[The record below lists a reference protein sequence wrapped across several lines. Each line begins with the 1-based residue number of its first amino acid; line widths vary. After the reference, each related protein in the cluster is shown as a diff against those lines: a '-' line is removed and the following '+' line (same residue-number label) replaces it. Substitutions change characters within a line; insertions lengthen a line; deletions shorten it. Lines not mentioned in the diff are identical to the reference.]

1 MLKQNTKG
9 LSCFFFTAVIL
20 LLSGC
25 KGAAIPKSQAVN
37 VPEKSQ
43 SRSSAAATQ
52 AQKIAIGTQQGGAR
66 QGVTLSLRNVVSTFS
81 GQVGIAGI
89 ADGDDT
95 QAGFDSPKAIT
106 TDGVNLYLADSN
118 NHTIRKID
126 IATGMVTTLAGLAGK
141 KGSHDGKGG
150 VARFNRPFAITTDG
164 GNLYVTDSNN
174 HTIRQI
180 DIDTGAVTTIAGGVG
195 EVGYVDGTGSRAR
208 FFIPEGITTDGKNLY
223 VSDTHNHS
231 IRKISLESHAVTT
244 IAGLSGAPGFF
255 DDIGTKARFSSP
267 KGIATDGHFLY
278 VADFGN
284 SQIRKIAIRG
294 GVVTTLSG
302 RIINEENV
310 AEQAEVA
317 RFNYPTGITTDGRNL
332 YVADTFN
339 RTIRRIAISTGVVT
353 TIAGAEEREDS
364 VDGTGAEAHFKD
376 PVGITTDGSALFVT
390 DSTDHLVRRIR

>member
-1 MLKQNTKG
+1 MLKQNING
-9 LSCFFFTAVIL
+9 LLLFGCTVAIL

-25 KGAAIPKSQAVN
+25 KGAAMPKSQAVN
-37 VPEKSQ
+37 APEKIQ
-43 SRSSAAATQ
+43 SRSSAAAAQ
-52 AQKIAIGTQQGGAR
+52 SQKIAIGTQQGGAR
-66 QGVTLSLRNVVSTFS
+66 QGVTLGLRNVVST
-81 GQVGIAGI
+81 IAGKVGM
-89 ADGDDT
+89 ADSTDGSDT
-95 QAGFDSPKAIT
+95 LAGFDSPKAIA

-141 KGSHDGKGG
+141 KGSHDGKGA

-174 HTIRQI
+174 HTIRQL
-180 DIDTGAVTTIAGGVG
+180 DLDTGMVTTIAGGVG
-195 EVGYVDGTGSRAR
+195 EVGYVDGTGRRAR
-208 FFIPEGITTDGKNLY
+208 FFIPEGITTDGKYLY

-231 IRKISLESHAVTT
+231 IRKISLENHAVTT

-267 KGIATDGHFLY
+267 KGITTDGHYLY

-294 GVVTTLSG
+294 GAVTTLSG
-302 RIINEENV
+302 KVINEENAV
-310 AEQAEVA
+310 EQADAA
-317 RFNYPTGITTDGRNL
+317 RFNYPSGITTDGRNL

-353 TIAGAEEREDS
+353 TIAGAEEKEDS
-364 VDGTGAEAHFKD
+364 VDGAGAEAHFKD
-376 PVGITTDGSALFVT
+376 PVGITTDGSVLFVT
-390 DSTDHLVRRIR
+390 DSTDHIVRKIR